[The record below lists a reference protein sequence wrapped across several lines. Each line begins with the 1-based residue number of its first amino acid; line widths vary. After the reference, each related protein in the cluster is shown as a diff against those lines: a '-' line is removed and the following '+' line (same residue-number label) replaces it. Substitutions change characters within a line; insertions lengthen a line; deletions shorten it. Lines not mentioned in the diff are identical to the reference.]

1 MKKSNVL
8 ISGATGWLGREILHI
23 FSETKFKGVKLSL
36 ISSKNQN
43 FIVGNNKFKAKSF
56 ASYNNSDSIDNYFDF
71 AFLSR
76 NELEKIGPGKFKE
89 INLEIMSN
97 SADLIKRYHPKTV
110 VLSSSG
116 AVYKNRKDSE
126 YGMLYSELK
135 KIQED
140 LIIKA
145 CNLADSNLI
154 ISRIFN
160 LTGRGI
166 PGEGNFAISD
176 LVTKSIRNM
185 DLTINSN
192 YLVTRRYSDITQLL
206 KLLVEMADRG
216 QNLVFDSGG
225 FKIELRALANT
236 IVKVVK
242 CNSKVVAPALD
253 PSSMQDDY
261 FSNSYQ
267 YEKLLSEILGEDSFS
282 IENQIE
288 NTKNSLMDISYMHD
302 FKHP

>member
-43 FIVGNNKFKAKSF
+43 FIVGNNKFKARSF

-76 NELEKIGPGKFKE
+76 YEIEKIGPGKFKE
-89 INLEIMSN
+89 INLEIIYN
-97 SADLIKRYHPKTV
+97 SADLIKRNRPKTV

-116 AVYKNRKDSE
+116 AVYKNKKDSE
-126 YGMLYSELK
+126 YGKLYSELK
-135 KIQED
+135 RIQED

-166 PGEGNFAISD
+166 PSEGNFAISD

-216 QNLVFDSGG
+216 QNHVFDSGG
-225 FKIELRALANT
+225 SKIEIRALANI
-236 IVKVVK
+236 IVEVVK
-242 CNSKVVAPALD
+242 CNSKVVAPAID